1 ANQTADVHGGWY
13 DASGDVSKYL
23 SHLSYAN
30 YLNPQQT
37 PMVVWNIL
45 KGLSLLE
52 GSEDIAAFTR
62 TRLIEEALFGADFL
76 VRMQN
81 EKGFFYMTVF
91 DK

>member
-1 ANQTADVHGGWY
+1 
-13 DASGDVSKYL
+13 
-23 SHLSYAN
+23 
-30 YLNPQQT
+30 
-37 PMVVWNIL
+37 M
-45 KGLSLLE
+45 LE

-91 DK
+91 DKWSKDTAQREICAYETQ